1 MQWNKMFLKFREA
14 SKTIE
19 NIKIGIILVF
29 LSIEMFKIF
38 ADLNTAYVTNP
49 CKEQPAHQGQHHW
62 GWGTF

>member
-1 MQWNKMFLKFREA
+1 MFLKFREA

-62 GWGTF
+62 G